1 MSGRTIKRE
10 KKVVR
15 ATVAELMQGEIPTA
29 TLAIINR
36 YRVKAMVAWG
46 CFGGAVIT
54 IIAAILFKGVFI

>member
-1 MSGRTIKRE
+1 
-10 KKVVR
+10 
-15 ATVAELMQGEIPTA
+15 MQGEIPTA